1 MLGIKTIMHP
11 TDFSKSSEYAFG
23 VACALARDYG
33 ADLLLVHVKPLPTV
47 VFGEFGVLPPEPPEL
62 PEALEKKLHEMLPAD
77 ANIPVEYHL
86 LEGEPAQEIVR
97 LAKENEV
104 DVIVMG
110 SHGRTGFGRLVMG
123 SVAEQVVRHAT
134 CAVLTVKQPLA
145 EREALKVAEVQPA
158 IV

>member
-1 MLGIKTIMHP
+1 MLGIRTVLHP

-23 VACALARDYG
+23 VACALARDYK
-33 ADLLLVHVKPLPTV
+33 AHLVVAHVKPLPTV

-62 PEALEKKLHEMLPAD
+62 PEALEQKLLQMLPEGISVD
-77 ANIPVEYHL
+77 HRL

-97 LAKENEV
+97 LAKETEA
-104 DVIVMG
+104 DIIVMG

-123 SVAEQVVRHAT
+123 SVAEQVGRHAT

-145 EREALKVAEVQPA
+145 EKEAVMSTKAQLASV
-158 IV
+158 